1 MTRFIGDHIFLA
13 LIRSCDYCPA
23 KAQCRRHLRIAKAR
37 FDCHINKIQ
46 PKRVCT
52 HFGFCNKTSI
62 GDNMG
67 SFEETIEPV
76 VEIQHID
83 DSNSTCIL
91 CEYVMNILSNYIHR
105 QSTEEEIEQ
114 SLQKVCN
121 QIPSILKNQCH
132 DYIDNYGPAIIAT
145 LLREFEL
152 SKICHKLNLCTNQ
165 MKIDITQIIKAN
177 IATCGICDY
186 ISTYL
191 HFALKRD
198 SNENSLQHA
207 LSTVCSHLSNEQYP
221 KCQTIA
227 QLFSPHIRQLELS
240 PGNNFCKQLTICQT
254 PMMELKPAILLNKK
268 DKDIITNSLK
278 QSGVD
283 QTLMKSVGEN
293 LSITP
298 QCTLCH
304 YVISYLDAVLKNNKS
319 EQAFEEALEKV
330 CTILPSKFN

>member
-1 MTRFIGDHIFLA
+1 
-13 LIRSCDYCPA
+13 
-23 KAQCRRHLRIAKAR
+23 
-37 FDCHINKIQ
+37 
-46 PKRVCT
+46 
-52 HFGFCNKTSI
+52 
-62 GDNMG
+62 MG
-67 SFEETIEPV
+67 SFQETIEPV

-91 CEYVMNILSNYIHR
+91 CEYVMNILSNYVHR

-152 SKICHKLNLCTNQ
+152 STICHKLNLCTNQ
-165 MKIDITQIIKAN
+165 MKIDITHIIKAN

-198 SNENSLQHA
+198 SNEKSLQHA

-221 KCQTIA
+221 KCQTIV
-227 QLFSPHIRQLELS
+227 QLFSPHIRRLELS

-254 PMMELKPAILLNKK
+254 PMIELKPAILLNKK
-268 DKDIITNSLK
+268 DEDIITNSLK
-278 QSGVD
+278 QSGID
-283 QTLMKSVGEN
+283 QTLIKSVEKPPSIGEN

-304 YVISYLDAVLKNNKS
+304 YIISYLDAVLKNNKS